1 MPQSKYCWSIIMKS
15 DEKSC
20 EIPGRPT
27 DSNLK
32 LDTFV
37 PNWGGGNGKRFS
49 GKAFAVN
56 AALKNIDAAS
66 AVNLTLPKTIYGI
79 TGVELQIRLDNLFLL
94 HNRSQAEVKINTPV
108 GLCENRVWRYTAD
121 KPGRY
126 PASVEVSDAA
136 GRQLGYAETEIV
148 ISDASAGNEQNI
160 SMLMIG
166 DSLFAGAQ
174 TADALLKNMHLR
186 GNENFYLFGSHSG
199 RGNPL
204 ASGRAAVE
212 AYGGWRWAHFLEKYE
227 DGELYNCKS
236 KFLQPQT
243 DGSLKL
249 DFNAYLD
256 KYHQG
261 KAPDVIVILLGC
273 NDIAHASM
281 DDFSRWMEESR
292 CKRRELLEHIRSVA
306 PESVIGLVTLPPAN
320 ARHKAYLDNYH
331 GVVVHQQYAYNQL
344 TYVKQLMLDFQDDPD
359 YSIIPVYPGID
370 PVADYP
376 EDNSIHPND
385 QGYFNFALAIEAWL
399 KAMF

>member
-1 MPQSKYCWSIIMKS
+1 MKA

-27 DSNLK
+27 DSDLK

-37 PNWGGGNGKRFS
+37 PIWQTGSGKPFA

-56 AALKNIDAAS
+56 AGLKNIDMAS
-66 AVNLTLPKTIYGI
+66 SVNLTLPKAIYGI

-94 HNRSQAEVKINTPV
+94 HDKSQAEIRISSPV
-108 GLCENRVWRYTAD
+108 GVCENRVWHYTAD

-126 PASVEVSDAA
+126 LAQIEVADAA
-136 GRQLGYAETEIV
+136 GRQLGIAETEII

-174 TADALLKNMHLR
+174 AADSLLKNMHLR
-186 GNENFYLFGSHSG
+186 GNKNFYLFGSHSG
-199 RGNPL
+199 RGAEL
-204 ASGRAAVE
+204 AAGKAAVE

-227 DGELYNCKS
+227 PGDVYNCKS
-236 KFLQPQT
+236 KFLQQQS
-243 DGSLKL
+243 DGKLKL
-249 DFNAYLD
+249 DFGAYLD
-256 KYHQG
+256 TYHQG

-281 DDFSRWMEESR
+281 DDFSRLLEDSR

-306 PESVIGLVTLPPAN
+306 PDSIIGLVTLPPAN
-320 ARHKAYLDNYH
+320 SRHKAYLDNYH

-344 TYVKQLMLDFQDDPD
+344 SYVKQLMLNYPDDPD
-359 YSIIPVYPGID
+359 YSIVPVYPGID
-370 PVADYP
+370 PEADYP

-385 QGYFNFALAIEAWL
+385 QGYFKFALAIEAWL